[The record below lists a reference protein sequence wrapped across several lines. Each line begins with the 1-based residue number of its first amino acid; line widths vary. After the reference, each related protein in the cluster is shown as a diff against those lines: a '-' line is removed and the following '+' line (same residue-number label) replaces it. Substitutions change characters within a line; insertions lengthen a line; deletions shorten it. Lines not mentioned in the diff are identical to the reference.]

1 MGSTNMSDIIEFNYE
16 TGEITNRDYTEAEIS
31 VNQDVSSQTEDMLL
45 QIPPVDQSVIDNLQS
60 AINKLTSLGLT
71 IDEAKAIAGI

>member
-1 MGSTNMSDIIEFNYE
+1 MSDIIEFNYE